1 MNMETTVLCKI
12 HLYQLTAAVRE
23 GSLEIAKKNPCFQIN
38 ILFTMINAEY
48 SDKM

>member
-23 GSLEIAKKNPCFQIN
+23 GSLEIAKKSMFSNKHI
-38 ILFTMINAEY
+38 IY
-48 SDKM
+48 YD